1 MNGLCHESRL
11 AGSRE
16 VKHEARG
23 RRQHVVRSDTS
34 RGGWA
39 QVFDVDEHGTAT
51 LWSRRTRYEPL
62 SVVRARVNVS
72 LGRRR
77 EAA

>member
-1 MNGLCHESRL
+1 MNGLCHESRP

-16 VKHEARG
+16 VKHEG
-23 RRQHVVRSDTS
+23 SGHRQHVVRADTS

-39 QVFDVDEHGTAT
+39 QVYDVDEHGTAT

-62 SVVRARVNVS
+62 SVVRARVNAS
-72 LGRRR
+72 LGFRRKV
-77 EAA
+77 A

>member
-1 MNGLCHESRL
+1 MNRLCHESRP

-16 VKHEARG
+16 VNHEGSG
-23 RRQHVVRSDTS
+23 RRQHVVRADTS

-62 SVVRARVNVS
+62 SVVRARVNDL
-72 LGRRR
+72 LGVRK
-77 EAA
+77 AAA